1 VALDSERLARASA
14 STRVTTGQPL
24 GFQRLMQNNKSVA
37 AGLARVA
44 VQERHM
50 PAVTRLNQCS
60 HMHLHLEAAFG
71 T

>member
-1 VALDSERLARASA
+1 LRASA

-50 PAVTRLNQCS
+50 PAVTLNQCS
-60 HMHLHLEAAFG
+60 HTHLHLEAAFG